1 MSGTRDIHHPKLGAD
16 NAELLCP
23 SCGGE
28 FLRQKQVRVFA
39 RSEDATSGVRATF
52 GDRGFAID
60 SGMGGNPS
68 PRGDGI
74 SISLECDQCGATSE
88 LTVSQHKGQTLI
100 EHKASADP
108 ATIYFV

>member
-1 MSGTRDIHHPKLGAD
+1 MNRPRAVHLPKLRAD

-28 FLRQKQVRVFA
+28 FLRQKQAQVFA
-39 RSEDATSGVRATF
+39 RSEDATAGVRVTF
-52 GDRGFAID
+52 GDSGFAVD

-68 PRGDGI
+68 PRQDGI
-74 SISLECDQCGATSE
+74 SISLECDQCGAMSE

-100 EHKASADP
+100 EHKASAGP